1 MNITTE
7 LNKLIVLHGN
17 CRDALNVTLAKLRR
31 AESEIA
37 TLKEAIQQDEQ
48 QPLSCT
54 CRFPGFD
61 VNNLAICPTCGLPHR
76 KSTEVG
82 ANRSVSRDGGDM
94 QIDEVLG
101 WARDGEWGIIET
113 HPCAVG
119 EAFEQLADLRAK
131 AGVSGNKC
139 VRCKELFGK
148 ENLSVRYSLECNTL
162 SPKEFAL
169 VQQFYAWLAVQVGC

>member
-7 LNKLIVLHGN
+7 LNKLIVLHGS
-17 CRDALNVTLAKLRR
+17 CRDALNVTLAKLRQ

-37 TLKEAIQQDEQ
+37 TLKEVIQQDERQ
-48 QPLSCT
+48 STSCT

-61 VNNLAICPTCGLPHR
+61 VNNLVICPTCGLPHR

-94 QIDEVLG
+94 QIDEVLR

-113 HPCAVG
+113 HPGVIE
-119 EAFEQLADLRAK
+119 EAFQQLADLRAK
-131 AGVSGNKC
+131 AKYA
-139 VRCKELFGK
+139 KE
-148 ENLSVRYSLECNTL
+148 
-162 SPKEFAL
+162 
-169 VQQFYAWLAVQVGC
+169 